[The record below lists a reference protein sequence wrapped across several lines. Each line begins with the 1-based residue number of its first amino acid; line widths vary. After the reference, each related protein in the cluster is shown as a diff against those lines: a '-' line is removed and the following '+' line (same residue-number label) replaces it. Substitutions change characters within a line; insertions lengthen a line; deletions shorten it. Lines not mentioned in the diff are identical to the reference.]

1 MITIKDI
8 LDNEKLSDLKL
19 MNSQADL
26 NRRIST
32 IESTETPDIASYL
45 TPHAFLITTGMVYK
59 DNQKDLINLIRQLNN
74 LPCAGLGIK
83 LGRFLDKLDVEVIE
97 IANELNFPLIQI
109 PLDTTLGDIFQKL
122 LSHVWK
128 NENAQLLYSLNIQ
141 KKFSDLMIRDAPLD
155 VLIRYLSHNLKKP
168 IALVDPFGN
177 ITNTSSNIKS
187 KIFKNTLRN
196 IVEELSFTA
205 DSNEPIDIQLNEKHI
220 NFNMA
225 TIYPINMASYYPYY
239 LIIFDAQ
246 NMEYP
251 LSHMAI
257 KQATLILAFTLYKN
271 LRISYST
278 LSGKEEFL
286 KDLININKY
295 ETLND
300 QQLLF
305 KGEKYNF
312 INSNFYQ
319 IIVAEISNKNK
330 FSNNTSVMEEWYTL
344 IYNWIDTKLN
354 KNIEYSLLLPDRT
367 NYRYII
373 LLQKPVNNL
382 INRLI
387 SYRKILKKTLELD
400 INFSIGNSVQS
411 INSIRLSYQE
421 ALEAIQF
428 GEAKE
433 GLDFIKHYSQLSTS
447 DLLNLL
453 PKEQLDNFISNTLKS
468 LAYPKDE
475 FTQDLKQT
483 LKTFLD
489 LNCNIT
495 DTADKL
501 FIHRNTVKYRIDK
514 CREILNKDVTDS
526 SYSLK
531 LRLSLLY
538 TENKIKEH
546 SSNSNIS

>member
-8 LDNEKLSDLKL
+8 LDNEKFSDLKL

-330 FSNNTSVMEEWYTL
+330 FSNNTSVMEEWYIL

-387 SYRKILKKTLELD
+387 SYRKILKKTLDLD